1 MHVLPLQQNNSPG
14 AAIAAILLVE
24 LALVAA
30 FSIPILVGRWAMFKK
45 AGREGWPAIVPVYK
59 WIVTLELINR
69 PWWWV
74 FLVYAPFVN
83 IVFQVLIYLDLSKA
97 FGKSEGYAV
106 GLFFLPFVFYPI
118 LGFSRDVRYYGPPNP
133 PQGYPPGWF
142 PPGGYPGYPP
152 PGYGPPGY
160 PPPGYPPPG
169 YPPPGYA
176 PPGYPPPPGYSSP
189 QPPPPPPANPWP
201 PADG

>member
-1 MHVLPLQQNNSPG
+1 
-14 AAIAAILLVE
+14 
-24 LALVAA
+24 
-30 FSIPILVGRWAMFKK
+30 MFKK

-142 PPGGYPGYPP
+142 PPGGGY
-152 PGYGPPGY
+152 PGY

-169 YPPPGYA
+169 YPPPGYG